1 MQPSIT
7 LEKVVKGI
15 YSYGWY
21 PALHTLA
28 KLERKERYEE
38 CAIIMEALN
47 GLLVGRE
54 REMTTKTDPVSLDE
68 AFDNVLKYSQN
79 QDILIHNMPVYI
91 KNFEKMFSE

>member
-1 MQPSIT
+1 MQPTIT

-21 PALHTLA
+21 PALHMLA
-28 KLERKERYEE
+28 KLERKERFEE

-54 REMTTKTDPVSLDE
+54 WEMTTKTDPESLDE
-68 AFDNVLKYSQN
+68 AFNNVLKYSHN
-79 QDILIHNMPVYI
+79 QSLTINNMPVYI
-91 KNFEKMFSE
+91 KNFEKLFS

>member
-47 GLLVGRE
+47 GLL
-54 REMTTKTDPVSLDE
+54 
-68 AFDNVLKYSQN
+68 
-79 QDILIHNMPVYI
+79 
-91 KNFEKMFSE
+91 

>member
-54 REMTTKTDPVSLDE
+54 WEMTTKTDPISLDE
-68 AFDNVLKYSQN
+68 AFDNVLKHSQN
-79 QDILIHNMPVYI
+79 QDVLIHNMPVYI
-91 KNFEKMFSE
+91 KNFEKMFS